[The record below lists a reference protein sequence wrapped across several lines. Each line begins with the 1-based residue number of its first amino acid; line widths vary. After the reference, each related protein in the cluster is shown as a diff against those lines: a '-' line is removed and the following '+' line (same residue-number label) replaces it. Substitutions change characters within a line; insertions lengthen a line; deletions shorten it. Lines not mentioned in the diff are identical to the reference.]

1 MLIPLHHRGIV
12 SALHIGS
19 LTRWNPFIMKAFANL
34 AASTQDPNAVSLFS
48 WWCGWMDSNQ
58 RLSARQ
64 ADVLTHYTTTTL
76 KWCLPARMISF
87 CFLRGMVSVMFQ
99 SQALL
104 TGKRS
109 SIYTPFFIRRLDII
123 YISNNFVPGR
133 RLERPIFALGERC
146 ISIVLPR
153 HHYILT
159 TNTVPNYFSP
169 VIFL

>member
-99 SQALL
+99 SRVLL
-104 TGKRS
+104 TGKRY
-109 SIYTPFFIRRLDII
+109 SIYTPFFIRRLNII
-123 YISNNFVPGR
+123 YFKQLCTRGR
-133 RLERPIFALGERC
+133 SRIAVLSLGEIYPSTGR
-146 ISIVLPR
+146 PR

-159 TNTVPNYFSP
+159 TNIVPNLNCGY
-169 VIFL
+169 